1 MEELVILTE
10 IDAKIKGLDFLKVRA
25 AWGVTGNSNGIP
37 DNLYQPGLSNAS
49 TAVFGN
55 NVFTSLQSAYI
66 VDSTIKWETV
76 QGIDIGFD
84 GRALNNRLNFEV
96 TYYNRTTTDILS
108 ETEIPNDSRKAFK
121 NLGKIINKGIELGLG
136 WNDKIGKNFTYGIN
150 GNFSYNKNE
159 VSSLGDNINFSLVG
173 NSGANLTKTGQSIG
187 YFYGYRQIGIYQSTA
202 DLLKMPAFSTSLP
215 GDVAYEDVNGDGV
228 ITTADRTYLGTP
240 FPVYNFGGS
249 VTLGYKEFDM
259 QIELQGVAGNKI
271 YTQRRISNFAVLNY
285 EANRLNAW
293 TAPGTSNIEPILDNR
308 RGNNYLFSS
317 YYLEPGDYLR
327 IRTLQLGYTL
337 NSNLMKKAGLQAARI
352 YVSGQNIAN
361 WSKVTGYSPEAQI
374 GSILGGGADNGA
386 YPVPAI
392 YTLGLN
398 ITF

>member
-1 MEELVILTE
+1 MCIR
-10 IDAKIKGLDFLKVRA
+10 DR
-25 AWGVTGNSNGIP
+25 
-37 DNLYQPGLSNAS
+37 
-49 TAVFGN
+49 
-55 NVFTSLQSAYI
+55 
-66 VDSTIKWETV
+66 
-76 QGIDIGFD
+76 
-84 GRALNNRLNFEV
+84 
-96 TYYNRTTTDILS
+96 
-108 ETEIPNDSRKAFK
+108 
-121 NLGKIINKGIELGLG
+121 
-136 WNDKIGKNFTYGIN
+136 
-150 GNFSYNKNE
+150 
-159 VSSLGDNINFSLVG
+159 
-173 NSGANLTKTGQSIG
+173 
-187 YFYGYRQIGIYQSTA
+187 
-202 DLLKMPAFSTSLP
+202 
-215 GDVAYEDVNGDGV
+215 
-228 ITTADRTYLGTP
+228 DRTYLGTP

-374 GSILGGGADNGA
+374 GSMLGGGADNGA